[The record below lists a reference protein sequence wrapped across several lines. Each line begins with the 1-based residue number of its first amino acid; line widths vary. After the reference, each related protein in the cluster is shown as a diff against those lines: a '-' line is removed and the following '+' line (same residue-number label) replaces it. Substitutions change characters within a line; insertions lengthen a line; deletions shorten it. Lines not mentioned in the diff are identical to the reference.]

1 MGNKEPEISVI
12 MGIYNCANTLEEAVG
27 CIQGQSIKEW
37 ELILCDDGST
47 DNTYEIA
54 EQLKKKDERIV
65 LLRNRENQ
73 GLNRTLN
80 RCLNE
85 AKGKYIAR
93 MDGDDRC
100 DSKRFEKEIEILDKY
115 PDIAIVSSD
124 MEFFD
129 ENGVWGRISHPEFP
143 ESIDFINESPFCH
156 AACMVRREAY
166 LKVKGYEVG
175 NKFLRV
181 EDYYLWIKMYRTGY
195 KGMNI
200 HEPLYQMRD
209 DRNAFERRTLRNRLN
224 ESYVKHLAVKEL
236 KLPVWNYIYILR
248 PILVGLLPG
257 FLYDFLHRRRLRDNK
272 KTDKEQRGLNDT

>member
-115 PDIAIVSSD
+115 PNIAIVSSD

-143 ESIDFINESPFCH
+143 EPIDFINESPFCH

-166 LKVKGYEVG
+166 LKVKGYAIG

-181 EDYYLWIKMYRTGY
+181 EDYYLWIKIYRAGY

-257 FLYDFLHRRRLRDNK
+257 FLYDFFHRRRLRV
-272 KTDKEQRGLNDT
+272 